1 MASIAYNKDF
11 IGPVCPP
18 VHFTTPQK
26 CLFVQAVLHGNCATV
41 RQFNVLRLNS

>member
-1 MASIAYNKDF
+1 MASIAYNKDL

-26 CLFVQAVLHGNCATV
+26 CLFVQAVLHD
-41 RQFNVLRLNS
+41 RLSKIRLPY

>member
-1 MASIAYNKDF
+1 MATIAYNKDF

-26 CLFVQAVLHGNCATV
+26 CLFVQAVLLYV
-41 RQFNVLRLNS
+41 SLMFFD